1 MNYKV
6 TFGIDY
12 GVSYGLD
19 ILFPDY
25 QETERILTAD
35 NDFKALIM
43 ATGKALVFSREY
55 PNNPKTNFTTV
66 TLIELHDKSK
76 NLINQ
81 KETLKKQG
89 YTGVQ
94 KFKWDEN
101 HRLFTRYSRLEQ
113 LIMIKFTKKIPR
125 YNFSMN

>member
-89 YTGVQ
+89 YDCLP
-94 KFKWDEN
+94 KFLWDEKN
-101 HRLFTRYSRLEQ
+101 RLFTRCSKLEHSLIIRLR
-113 LIMIKFTKKIPR
+113 KKISIH
-125 YNFSMN
+125 NISLN

>member
-1 MNYKV
+1 MNYKI

-12 GVSYGLD
+12 GVSYWLGAK
-19 ILFPDY
+19 FPDY
-25 QETERILTAD
+25 LEIEKNLVAED
-35 NDFKALIM
+35 DFKALII
-43 ATGKALVFSREY
+43 AIKEALKLGRDY
-55 PNNPKTNFTTV
+55 PNNPKTDFTTI
-66 TLIELHDKSK
+66 TLIKLHNENK